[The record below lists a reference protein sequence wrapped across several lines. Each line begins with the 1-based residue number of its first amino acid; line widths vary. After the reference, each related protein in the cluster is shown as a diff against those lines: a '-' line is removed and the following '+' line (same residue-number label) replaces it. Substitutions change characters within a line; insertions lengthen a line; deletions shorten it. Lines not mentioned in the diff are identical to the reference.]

1 MTTTWNNESKR
12 QVGATATLM
21 DDTVVIF
28 DSTTALFGGAN
39 AATVWTQEAK
49 TS

>member
-1 MTTTWNNESKR
+1 MTTIWQNEAKR
-12 QVGATATLM
+12 QVGNSSTAM

-28 DSTTALFGGAN
+28 DSTTVLFGGSN
-39 AATVWTQEAK
+39 PATVWTPEAK